1 MAGLDSILPDEAPN
15 ASASPTPT
23 TGLGGYTTITGAKGA
38 KTVLD
43 PTNSEAVLKKMQD
56 YLDSR
61 TGPQAE
67 WMNRLAD
74 ARAAAIPNLEG
85 KSSEAMN
92 QRQTTK
98 TAEAKDVQD
107 MQMQIANFR
116 AQQALQAQSR
126 EDFGKLIAQ
135 GGQGGQGGLDGQG
148 GQGGQGSMG
157 AIDPLIMA
165 RILSMAQTDPVAARA
180 LYDKTIS
187 ENNQANQ
194 RHQGD
199 MELAKYNTAN
209 APAGNEQKI
218 YMKNG
223 KPVMLTTNQWNALS
237 KDQRAEFDPTPA
249 TPVAPNAVAPNA
261 DNVTNNDV
269 TNNDVAKVE
278 SNHNPNAI
286 GPYVPGQGRAKGEMQ
301 VMDRTST
308 DPGYGVKPAQL
319 TGDKIHD
326 QAELARVGRD
336 YHAALIT
343 KYGDATLG
351 TAAYNWGPGNMDNW
365 LASGADISKMPADVR
380 DYVGKAHMAHALSNR
395 QPTTTQAQPA
405 IPPAQPAIPPAQPA
419 TTQAQVQT
427 PPYHE
432 NENKTIAYW
441 AANIP
446 ATPEQFNQKDKEI
459 AAARAAD
466 TAVVS
471 DRLKQQTR
479 TKLAGTQKENE
490 KLADM
495 AAKLEVEGESKK
507 AGETIAATNQVINH
521 AKTHPEEFGKAL
533 QSNIAGGIL
542 SGINTIYKVGPA
554 IEPYAETFGA
564 TFNPNTDAEGHT
576 QNDRRNTTNTN
587 ATKIGFDYAAQ
598 MFAGTGARLG
608 VGLENMVAKGKGVGT
623 EHSAAS
629 NLMNAG
635 LVNLSARKSR
645 DLAPLWREYK
655 RSMPEGDANFG
666 DFLDTPPAKQVD
678 AKYNPEFIDWATKAK
693 SIPGYLPGSK
703 PSRYDEWKASQPSNK
718 AAK

>member
-308 DPGYGVKPAQL
+308 DQGYGVKPAQL

-343 KYGDATLG
+343 YYGDATLG
-351 TAAYNWGPGNMDNW
+351 TAAYNWGPGKMDNW

-405 IPPAQPAIPPAQPA
+405 IPPVQPA

-427 PPYHE
+427 PP
-432 NENKTIAYW
+432 
-441 AANIP
+441 
-446 ATPEQFNQKDKEI
+446 
-459 AAARAAD
+459 
-466 TAVVS
+466 
-471 DRLKQQTR
+471 
-479 TKLAGTQKENE
+479 
-490 KLADM
+490 
-495 AAKLEVEGESKK
+495 
-507 AGETIAATNQVINH
+507 
-521 AKTHPEEFGKAL
+521 
-533 QSNIAGGIL
+533 
-542 SGINTIYKVGPA
+542 
-554 IEPYAETFGA
+554 
-564 TFNPNTDAEGHT
+564 
-576 QNDRRNTTNTN
+576 
-587 ATKIGFDYAAQ
+587 
-598 MFAGTGARLG
+598 
-608 VGLENMVAKGKGVGT
+608 
-623 EHSAAS
+623 
-629 NLMNAG
+629 
-635 LVNLSARKSR
+635 
-645 DLAPLWREYK
+645 
-655 RSMPEGDANFG
+655 
-666 DFLDTPPAKQVD
+666 
-678 AKYNPEFIDWATKAK
+678 
-693 SIPGYLPGSK
+693 
-703 PSRYDEWKASQPSNK
+703 
-718 AAK
+718 